1 MRSDPDLDGPGRS
14 EQVGSAGDAPLS
26 LKKRGRA
33 GSDNPATD
41 PIAAGSGSDEAL
53 TGPIPV
59 VPGAGVPPMG
69 EDWPGEDLDVG
80 EPVDQTGEP
89 GDIQRRFTLRT
100 RLIALVLGVAAIA
113 LVAVDI
119 LIPLNVRSS
128 LMDSKDL
135 ALTSQVANF
144 NAVGEYVPDT
154 NGDETAGALDKGE
167 VGLTFVS
174 LTGPSLRVVSLASD
188 PDASPV
194 FGRSPS
200 TTTPETVRDADGQ
213 GTFRALAVPA
223 KNKAGDRGY
232 AVFWVPLADVTR
244 AVGSVVFT
252 ELLISLALLV
262 LLGTTAS
269 VIIRRELRPLEAMAT
284 AADDIAGGDLDR
296 RVYPGDAGTEV
307 GRLGFAFNGMLDGI
321 STLIAEREAN
331 ETRMRQF
338 LADASHE
345 LRTPVA
351 AVRGY
356 TDLYRAGALP
366 DEAAV
371 TRAMARM
378 GFESERM
385 GALVG
390 DLLMLVQADAETDT
404 RREVVDLSD
413 VLTGVVD
420 DAAVIDRT
428 RTWRLV
434 GADKR
439 GVDLVQGDRLRLHQL
454 FANLLGNVRTHTDAG
469 TTATVTLSSGPGE
482 LTVTVADDGPGVSG
496 AELPRLF
503 DRFYRVDASRSRIK
517 GGTGLGLSIVAAIVR
532 SHRGRVMAGHTPGG
546 GLTTTVVL
554 PRWTPATPD
563 AQPEVNR
570 T

>member
-1 MRSDPDLDGPGRS
+1 MRGDPTLDESGRGD
-14 EQVGSAGDAPLS
+14 QVESAGSTDEAPLS
-26 LKKRGRA
+26 LTKRARA
-33 GSDNPATD
+33 RIEDAV
-41 PIAAGSGSDEAL
+41 
-53 TGPIPV
+53 TGPIPIV
-59 VPGAGVPPMG
+59 TEIGPEGAPGSG
-69 EDWPGEDLDVG
+69 DWPPAEDFDVG

-89 GDIQRRFTLRT
+89 GDTERRFTLRT

-128 LMDSKDL
+128 LMESKDL
-135 ALTSQVANF
+135 ALRSQIS
-144 NAVGEYVPDT
+144 
-154 NGDETAGALDKGE
+154 ALDGRGGDLFTQIQAGPFAKSE
-167 VGLTFVS
+167 VGVTAVYTS
-174 LTGPSLRVVSLASD
+174 GNVVILPLASD
-188 PDASPV
+188 ESANPLV
-194 FGRSPS
+194 GKSPS
-200 TTTPETVRDADGQ
+200 TSTPETVRDADGQ
-213 GTFRALAVPA
+213 GTFRALAYQGVDPTGHTA
-223 KNKAGDRGY
+223 FL
-232 AVFWVPLADVTR
+232 VFWVPLADVTK

-296 RVYPGDAGTEV
+296 RVYPGDPGTEV

-321 STLIAEREAN
+321 STLIAERDAN
-331 ETRMRQF
+331 EIRMRQF

-390 DLLMLVQADAETDT
+390 DLLMLVQADAESDT

-420 DAAVIDRT
+420 DAAVIDQT
-428 RTWRLV
+428 RIWRLV
-434 GADKR
+434 GADTR
-439 GVDLVQGDRLRLHQL
+439 GADLVQGDRLRLHQL
-454 FANLLGNVRTHTDAG
+454 FANLLGNVRTHTDPG
-469 TTATVTLSSGPGE
+469 TTATVTLSSGLGE
-482 LTVTVADDGPGVSG
+482 LTVTVADNGPGVSG
-496 AELPRLF
+496 AELPKLF

-532 SHRGRVMAGHTPGG
+532 SHRGRVLAGHTPGG

-554 PRWTPATPD
+554 PRWTPTTPD